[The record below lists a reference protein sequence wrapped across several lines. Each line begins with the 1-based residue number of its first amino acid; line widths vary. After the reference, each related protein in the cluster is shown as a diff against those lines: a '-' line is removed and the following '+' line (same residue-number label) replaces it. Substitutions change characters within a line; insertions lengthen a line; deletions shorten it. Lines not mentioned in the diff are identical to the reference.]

1 MIKAAGGG
9 SNDSRSAPERDQLL
23 LRAVPEDKATGSPHL
38 EVLPGGG
45 GSANSRVSVHSGR
58 EDSVNTLG
66 GDLSLGSEEQ
76 CHNHTDVFTP

>member
-1 MIKAAGGG
+1 MTADLLR
-9 SNDSRSAPERDQLL
+9 SETNCCSAPCPRIRRQ
-23 LRAVPEDKATGSPHL
+23 VPHIWRSYLA
-38 EVLPGGG
+38 GG